1 MCVGVPM
8 QIVEIHYPSGVAE
21 AKGVKREIGLQL
33 LPEDQIRIGDHVIVH
48 VGFAI
53 EKVDKQLADEIWEA
67 LDEVLR
73 VMDEEDEGARSIN
86 SHRDG

>member
-1 MCVGVPM
+1 MCMGVPM
-8 QIVEIHYPSGVAE
+8 QLIEIRYPSGVAE

-33 LPEDQIRIGDHVIVH
+33 LPEGALQIGDHVIVH

-53 EKVDKQLADEIWEA
+53 EKVDKKLADEIWQT

-73 VMDEEDEGARSIN
+73 MMDGEDGSA
-86 SHRDG
+86 

>member
-8 QIVEIHYPSGVAE
+8 QITEINYPSGVAE

-33 LPEDQIRIGDHVIVH
+33 MPEDTLQIGDHVIVH

-53 EKVDKQLADEIWEA
+53 EKIDRELADEIWDT
-67 LDEVLR
+67 LDEVLQM
-73 VMDEEDEGARSIN
+73 MDEEEKGA
-86 SHRDG
+86 

>member
-8 QIVEIHYPSGVAE
+8 QLVEINYPSGVAE

-33 LPEDQIRIGDHVIVH
+33 LPEDSLQVGDHVIIH

-53 EKVDKQLADEIWEA
+53 EKIDRKHADEIWEY
-67 LDEVLR
+67 LNEILR
-73 VMDEEDEGARSIN
+73 VTDGEDKGA
-86 SHRDG
+86 